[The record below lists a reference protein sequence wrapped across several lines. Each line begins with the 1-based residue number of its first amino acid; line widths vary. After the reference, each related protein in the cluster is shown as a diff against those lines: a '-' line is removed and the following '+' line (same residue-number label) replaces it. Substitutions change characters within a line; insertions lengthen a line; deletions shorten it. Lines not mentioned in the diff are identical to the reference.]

1 MGEYALYDLR
11 VPENYTH
18 TELYQARSANLQA
31 GRELLQA
38 CEQLLA
44 CEAVDLEGW
53 RYLRQV
59 DEFIETVE
67 SYRKFYE
74 EQVNE

>member
-1 MGEYALYDLR
+1 MNENIIKVFTAIEVDL
-11 VPENYTH
+11 
-18 TELYQARSANLQA
+18 SASLQA

-44 CEAVDLEGW
+44 CKEVDLEGW

-67 SYRKFYE
+67 AYRRFYE
-74 EQVNE
+74 EQASDD